1 MSVEQNKTL
10 MRRFVEEFWNNRQ
23 FTVADEMFAP
33 EAVSPVEIHLPP
45 GPAGIRRKAETLLTG
60 FPDLKYSVEF
70 MVADGNRVSAFVNAT
85 GTHQGKYLSFAP
97 TGKRLSWSEIF
108 AFQESDGKV
117 VSSWTQS
124 QMLPALSQL
133 MPSPAEI
140 IDLYY
145 KYANAGDWSAWCD
158 LFAEDMVMDEQ
169 LAGHIEGLATLRP
182 MMDGMGKMYSKFQN
196 VPVRVIT
203 SGNEG
208 AVVSHIS
215 AASPSGDAIEAEVMN
230 YFRFANG
237 RIVYMSNF
245 HDSAP
250 FKPVLGGGPA
260 DNTQLVFRM
269 YDCFG
274 KGDME
279 TIKNELFHPEIVWKM
294 PGHHPLSGEIRGVD
308 GVIAFF
314 SALFK
319 AGITVDNTH
328 FGVLDDGTVVEKHL
342 GHGEVNGKKFLF
354 PTCTTYG
361 IRDGKIADV
370 QVHAGDQHSVDRY
383 MWAQF
388 KLKKIPARLNA

>member
-1 MSVEQNKTL
+1 MSVEQNKSL
-10 MRRFVEEFWNNRQ
+10 MRRFVEEFWNGRK
-23 FTVADEMFAP
+23 FSLADELFAP
-33 EAVSPVEIHLPP
+33 EAVSPVEIQLPP
-45 GPAGIRRKAETLLTG
+45 GPAGIRKKAETLLAG
-60 FPDLKYSVEF
+60 FPDLKYALDF
-70 MVADGNRVSAFVNAT
+70 IVADGNRVSAYVNAT
-85 GTHQGKYLSFAP
+85 GTHQGKYLGFAP
-97 TGKRLSWSEIF
+97 TGKRVSWSEIF

-117 VSSWTQS
+117 ISSWSQS
-124 QMLPALSQL
+124 QMLPALRQL
-133 MPSPAEI
+133 MSSPAEL

-158 LFAEDMVMDEQ
+158 LFSEDLVMDEQ

-182 MMDGMGKMYSKFQN
+182 MMDGMDKMYSKFQN
-196 VPVRVIT
+196 IPKQVIT

-215 AASPSGDAIEAEVMN
+215 AVSPSGETIEAEVMN

-237 RIVYMSNF
+237 KIVYMSNF

-250 FKPVLGGGPA
+250 FKPVLGGGA

-274 KGDME
+274 KGDMA
-279 TIKNELFHPEIVWKM
+279 TIKNEIFHPDIVWKM

-308 GVIAFF
+308 RVIAFF
-314 SALFK
+314 ESLFK
-319 AGITVDNTH
+319 AGIVVDNTH
-328 FGVLDDGTVVEKHL
+328 FGILDNGTVVEKHM

-361 IRDGKIADV
+361 IRDGRIADV
-370 QVHAGDQHSVDRY
+370 QVHTGDQHSVDRY

-388 KLKKIPARLNA
+388 KLKKIPARLSD